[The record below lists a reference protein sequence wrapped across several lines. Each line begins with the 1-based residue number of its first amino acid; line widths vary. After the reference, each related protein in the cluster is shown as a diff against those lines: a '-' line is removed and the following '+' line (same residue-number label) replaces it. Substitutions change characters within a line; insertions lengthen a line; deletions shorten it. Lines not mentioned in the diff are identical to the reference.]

1 MADALSKAPEADAFN
16 RSYIGRRKD
25 LLALVNGTPARV
37 LEVGC
42 ALGATGGYLKAQH
55 GCSVVGVEIDERM
68 AEHARAQLDAVHV
81 GDLNRTTLL
90 ELVGDQ
96 RFDLILLGDVLE
108 HLIDPWTTLAHARSL
123 LSDSGRIVTSLPNI
137 SHVTTLASLVFTQRW
152 PYRERGLH
160 DRTHL
165 RFFTRKNLVELYAQ
179 AGLVIEAEQRN
190 LRLIDPVASINVLA
204 KLFDFP
210 PLRGY
215 FTYQYLH
222 RLKAR

>member
-1 MADALSKAPEADAFN
+1 MVDALVKTADAFN

-25 LLALVNGTPARV
+25 LLALIDGPPSRV

-42 ALGATGGYLKAQH
+42 ALGATGGYLRAQH
-55 GCSVVGVEIDERM
+55 GCTVVGVEIDERM
-68 AEHARAQLDAVHV
+68 AAVARSHLDLVHV
-81 GDLNRTTLL
+81 GDLNRTTLPA
-90 ELVGDQ
+90 LVGDE

-123 LSDSGRIVTSLPNI
+123 LSDNGRIIASLPNI
-137 SHVTTLASLVFTQRW
+137 SHISTLASLVFLQRW
-152 PYRERGLH
+152 PYRDRGVH

-165 RFFTRKNLVELYAQ
+165 RFFTRKNLVELYAG
-179 AGLVIEAEQRN
+179 AGLELEAEQRN

-210 PLRGY
+210 PLRGF

-222 RLKAR
+222 RLRVR